1 MKYEQLKLD
10 NQICFPL
17 YAASRLVIREYQPML
32 DKLGITH
39 PQYLVL
45 LVLWEQNGQPVN
57 DIAKKLILNTN
68 TITPLLK
75 RLETQGIVTRER
87 SKEDERKVIV
97 LLTEKGKALQDE
109 ASCIPMQLAA
119 GMQATD
125 VATEDLAELK
135 KQLQAFIDFMKKK
148 A

>member
-1 MKYEQLKLD
+1 
-10 NQICFPL
+10 
-17 YAASRLVIREYQPML
+17 ML
-32 DKLGITH
+32 DKLGITY

-97 LLTEKGKALQDE
+97 LLTEKGKAMQDK
-109 ASCIPMQLAA
+109 ASCIPMQLVT
-119 GMQATD
+119 GMQSTD
-125 VATEDLAELK
+125 ITTENLTELK
-135 KQLQAFIDFMKKK
+135 NQLHAFIDFMMQRT
-148 A
+148 